1 MWLVRLSG
9 FVRSLSIILNHYVF
23 YMTLHRIYS
32 RHWQWLHL
40 SLGET
45 PFFSISSR
53 IHDTIKSLKL
63 FNLLWQEEMQ
73 CCFAMKL
80 QKYIYWVFI
89 LGKVFLNCHC
99 PYLFARND
107 TEAPGLSYCA
117 GQFIGSSDWTR
128 KIISVCKLHHICPF
142 NCQNQNASQHD
153 KRLGEVELRKLSAK

>member
-107 TEAPGLSYCA
+107 TNQHNTRGSRPLVLCHLIEPEKSSVFVSYIIFA
-117 GQFIGSSDWTR
+117 HLTQNVRIKMPHNMTRDWE
-128 KIISVCKLHHICPF
+128 K
-142 NCQNQNASQHD
+142 
-153 KRLGEVELRKLSAK
+153 